1 MIDILREVGMIERAL
16 DSISNIEFKD
26 INLSNLQFLY
36 VVRIYEH
43 PGIIAEQ
50 LANLIKVDRTTLAR
64 AVRRLEKQ
72 GYVYRESDPD
82 NKKIKHLYV
91 TEKGKQIYPFIIRE
105 NSHSN
110 EVALQG
116 FTPEEAQQVHDYLK
130 RIRQNIDAD
139 WKFVKRGGIRKY

>member
-72 GYVYRESDPD
+72 GYVYRENDPD
-82 NKKIKHLYV
+82 NKKIQHLYV
-91 TEKGKQIYPFIIRE
+91 TEKGKEIYPFIIRE

-110 EVALQG
+110 EVALKG
-116 FTPEEAQQVHDYLK
+116 FTSEEAQQVHDYLV

-139 WKFVKRGGIRKY
+139 WKFVKHGGKREY

>member
-1 MIDILREVGMIERAL
+1 MIDILREVGMIERPL
-16 DSISNIEFKD
+16 DSLSNTEFKN
-26 INLSNLQFLY
+26 IHLSNLQFLY

-64 AVRRLEKQ
+64 AVRRLEKE
-72 GYVYRESDPD
+72 GYVYRKNDSE

-91 TEKGKQIYPFIIRE
+91 TEKGKEIYPFIIRE

-110 EVALQG
+110 EVALRG
-116 FTPEEAQQVHDYLK
+116 FSPEEAQQVHDYLV
-130 RIRQNIDAD
+130 RIRKNIDAD
-139 WKFVKRGGIRKY
+139 WNYVKHGGKREY